1 MWTEAGYKLGCVP
14 LEQWID
20 LNKIRK
26 NLLVNFDFNP
36 MNSY

>member
-1 MWTEAGYKLGCVP
+1 VKAKNR

-26 NLLVNFDFNP
+26 NLLINFDFNP